1 MYTRW
6 QLNGT
11 TNIVLFDLKDDIKAR
26 IRKYVLEDL
35 NEDDL
40 NDPDW
45 FHLRIFEDLIRL
57 QDAAVWAIRGLVRK
71 IELVSLQQPIFQFT
85 LNSYADEDIAL

>member
-71 IELVSLQQPIFQFT
+71 IELVSLQQPIFQST